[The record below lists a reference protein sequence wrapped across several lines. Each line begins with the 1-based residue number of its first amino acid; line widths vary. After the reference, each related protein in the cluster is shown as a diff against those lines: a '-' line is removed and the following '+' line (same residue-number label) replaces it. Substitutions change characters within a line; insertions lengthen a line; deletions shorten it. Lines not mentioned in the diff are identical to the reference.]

1 MEGPHHLIMETTMR
15 TSVLI
20 VAMAIALPAAGQAQ
34 SSNTSSNSS
43 SNNGVV
49 RERTVDTY
57 CDQGYCT
64 RTVERNVY
72 HDGSNRDWQ
81 DRDHDDRDEWRD
93 KDERKF
99 TRWALRNFD
108 ANHDGRL
115 GRREYQRAIAA
126 WRR

>member
-1 MEGPHHLIMETTMR
+1 MR
-15 TSVLI
+15 ALFWLI
-20 VAMAIALPAAGQAQ
+20 VLAGAVPQAAQAQ

-57 CDQGYCT
+57 CDDGYCT

-72 HDGSNRDWQ
+72 RDRPNRDWS
-81 DRDHDDRDEWRD
+81 DRDHDGDRWRD
-93 KDERKF
+93 REERRF

-108 ANHDGRL
+108 DNRDGRL
-115 GRREYQRAIAA
+115 GRREYQRALAA